1 MKEERRNVL
10 LDALQEQLDRF
21 NQSIRVLIASHD
33 KCRSLSVKES
43 FSDAELESIDALTSR
58 FARASDILI
67 QKIFG
72 LIDAI
77 ELEERGSTLDRIN
90 RAEKRGIIRSAA
102 DFRQI
107 RELRNQIAHEYANM
121 DFAALFREILDV
133 SPVLIESRSS
143 VMSFVKRYFPE
154 GS

>member
-1 MKEERRNVL
+1 MKEERRTVL
-10 LDALQEQLDRF
+10 LDTLKEQLDRF
-21 NQSIRVLIASHD
+21 NQSLRVLIASHD
-33 KCRSLSVKES
+33 KCQSLSAKES
-43 FSDAELESIDALTSR
+43 FSDAELESIDAMTSR

-77 ELEERGSTLDRIN
+77 ELEERGSALDRIN

-107 RELRNQIAHEYANM
+107 RELRNQIAHEYASN
-121 DFAALFREILDV
+121 DFTVMFREILAV
-133 SPVLIESRSS
+133 SPILIESRNTLLD
-143 VMSFVKRYFPE
+143 FVKRYFPD